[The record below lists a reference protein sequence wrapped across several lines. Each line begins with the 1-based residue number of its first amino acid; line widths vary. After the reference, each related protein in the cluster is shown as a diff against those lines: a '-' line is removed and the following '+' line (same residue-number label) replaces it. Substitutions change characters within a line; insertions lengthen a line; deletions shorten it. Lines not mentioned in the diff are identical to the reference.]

1 MRDEQPKRE
10 EEAQN
15 KGKREMDGS
24 KRARRIHMSR
34 KVKIIIREMDGS
46 RRTRRIHMSRKIR
59 EMDGSQGNTENPYAS
74 EIKNKR
80 CKESAS

>member
-1 MRDEQPKRE
+1 MRDEQPRRE

-46 RRTRRIHMSRKIR
+46 S
-59 EMDGSQGNTENPYAS
+59 PYVS
-74 EIKNKR
+74 ENKR
-80 CKESAS
+80 NGRFPREHGESICLRNKE